1 MKTWTRRY
9 LKLNYQDENLCWQ
22 LRYGN
27 RFEIVAELDEIYFLW
42 THGTMVAFPKYWKYD
57 YDIDTETVNTE

>member
-42 THGTMVAFPKYWKYD
+42 THGTMVVFPKYWKYD

>member
-42 THGTMVAFPKYWKYD
+42 THSTMVAFPKYWKYD